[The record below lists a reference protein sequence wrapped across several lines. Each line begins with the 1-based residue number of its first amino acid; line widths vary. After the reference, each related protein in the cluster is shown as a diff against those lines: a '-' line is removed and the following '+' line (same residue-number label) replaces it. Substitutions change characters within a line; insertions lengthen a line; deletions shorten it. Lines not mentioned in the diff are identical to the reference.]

1 MHALLVPQFYNS
13 FTRTVEP
20 FVPIA
25 APAVQL
31 YVCGPTVY
39 DFPHLGHARCY
50 MTWDVLVRMLTVFG
64 YSVCYVRN
72 ITDVDDKI
80 LKRAAE
86 ENTTPE
92 AVALLNTQRFHE
104 DIAALNCLPPAVE
117 PKATEHITGEHGMFA
132 LIETLLAKRHAYV
145 TATGDVNFE
154 TASMPTYGQLSKR
167 PPEAVQAGARVLVD
181 ADKRHPSDFALWKA
195 NPTDAYAWNPPDV
208 LAKQGVL
215 RGRPGWH
222 IECSSM
228 IRSVLGEQID
238 IHAGGA
244 DLIFPHHENEIAQSE
259 CCTGKAPFVR
269 TWMHNGFVNVDG
281 EKMSKSLGNFAT
293 IRALLTHYPANT
305 LRYFILTN
313 HYRMPVD
320 FTPEALDAAHNWM
333 VKASL
338 FLTTLSAVF
347 PQLFEPLPT
356 WQDATAQ
363 ALLQQHLPQFI
374 EALAADMNTPKALA
388 SVNGLMK
395 QLRKSANVA
404 EQQQLLKTLLIALQ
418 VLGFNVIAFCQ
429 PNLVEES
436 ASVGG
441 GVSGTV
447 PPLVQLQ
454 ETFAPVL
461 TPEQLDTLN
470 ALPEPTDWIAGL
482 LTLRSQAKQAKNWAL
497 ADAIRTGVTTLGGT
511 LTDTPQGSSITW

>member
-1 MHALLVPQFYNS
+1 
-13 FTRTVEP
+13 
-20 FVPIA
+20 
-25 APAVQL
+25 
-31 YVCGPTVY
+31 
-39 DFPHLGHARCY
+39 
-50 MTWDVLVRMLTVFG
+50 
-64 YSVCYVRN
+64 
-72 ITDVDDKI
+72 
-80 LKRAAE
+80 
-86 ENTTPE
+86 
-92 AVALLNTQRFHE
+92 
-104 DIAALNCLPPAVE
+104 
-117 PKATEHITGEHGMFA
+117 
-132 LIETLLAKRHAYV
+132 
-145 TATGDVNFE
+145 
-154 TASMPTYGQLSKR
+154 
-167 PPEAVQAGARVLVD
+167 
-181 ADKRHPSDFALWKA
+181 
-195 NPTDAYAWNPPDV
+195 
-208 LAKQGVL
+208 
-215 RGRPGWH
+215 
-222 IECSSM
+222 M

-461 TPEQLDTLN
+461 TPEQLATFN

-497 ADAIRTGVTTLGGT
+497 ADAIRAGVTTLGGT